1 MAEVVFQMTIR
12 LHSSE
17 ARAMFDSP
25 EKVREAVAIGLE
37 TSAEEAS
44 RAIHEEVDF
53 ALEIERIQSETETE
67 AEPKPI
73 RARDYLSSKRPKSRA
88 KAS

>member
-53 ALEIERIQSETETE
+53 ALEIERIQSETE